1 MPNETPIFQANLH
14 WIIFGV
20 PICLFVGGVSIDYF
34 LPILHLPALLF
45 MVFGACWLVM
55 TMVTYRFSSVIVQ
68 SNQLVLK
75 TGLLVRQTV
84 NIPLT
89 KIESLDIR
97 QPLLGS
103 LLHYGTLIITG
114 TGGTRYSIDN
124 LQHPLSCRRHIEVL
138 LNK

>member
-1 MPNETPIFQANLH
+1 MPNDEPVFQANLH
-14 WIIFGV
+14 WIIFCV
-20 PICLFVGGVSIDYF
+20 PLCLFIGGVGLDYY

-45 MVFGACWLVM
+45 MLFGACWLVM
-55 TMVTYRFSSVIVQ
+55 TTVTYRFSSVIVQ

-84 NIPLT
+84 NVPLT

-103 LLHYGTLIITG
+103 FLHYGTLIITG

-124 LQHPLSCRRHIEVL
+124 LQHPLTCRRHIEVL
-138 LNK
+138 MNK